1 MIFDIRTIADVK
13 VWLERIATEFMNID
27 IDADSVTGRLVVLP
41 DSDLNYDAASPTIKG
56 SVVTL
61 SINTDSQ
68 ISEMT
73 DLLFFQTGK
82 KGDSMEF

>member
-41 DSDLNYDAASPTIKG
+41 DSDPNYDVASP
-56 SVVTL
+56 
-61 SINTDSQ
+61 Q
-68 ISEMT
+68 
-73 DLLFFQTGK
+73 
-82 KGDSMEF
+82 